1 MEKKKILMLT
11 TGGTIAST
19 ATVHGLAPGLRAD
32 DLLKGLEDLK
42 EVCSLDALEVC
53 SLDSTNMT
61 WEHWLRLEEAI
72 EANYEVYDGFVIC
85 HGTDTMAYTAS
96 ALSYLIQN
104 PEKPIVLTGSQ
115 KPINQEIT
123 DAKKNLRDSVAVALD
138 RRCRGVQVVFNGQI
152 IAGTRA
158 KKVKSFSFDA
168 FTSINYP
175 VLGVVQNGRV
185 IRYLEE
191 KEPCEKPAFF
201 RKVHPKVFLLKL
213 VPGMSPEIL
222 KPIFREFDC
231 IIVES
236 FGVGGIPDSIV
247 EEFFRQLRQ
256 FRPEE
261 KILIMTTQVTYEG
274 SDVEV
279 YEVGKRIRERFRFLE
294 AYDMTLEAVYTKI
307 MWILGIGGLTFEE
320 IEDLFYKKINF
331 DITAQPDCRECLL
344 KECGQAPT

>member
-19 ATVHGLAPGLRAD
+19 QTEHGLAPGLNAEE
-32 DLLKGLEDLK
+32 LLLGLEDLK
-42 EVCSLDALEVC
+42 TLCEIDALEVC
-53 SLDSTNMT
+53 SLDSTNIT
-61 WEHWLRLEEAI
+61 WQHWLMLEEAI
-72 EANYEVYDGFVIC
+72 ETHYERYNGFVIC

-96 ALSYLIQN
+96 ALSYLLQN
-104 PEKPIVLTGSQ
+104 IGKPVVLTGSQ
-115 KPINQEIT
+115 KPITQEIT
-123 DAKKNLRDSVAVALD
+123 DAKKNLRDSIAVAMD
-138 RRCRGVQVVFNGQI
+138 AHSCGVQIVFNGQI

-168 FTSINYP
+168 FTSINFP

-191 KEPCEKPAFF
+191 PIPEGEPVFYHSVNP
-201 RKVHPKVFLLKL
+201 RVFLLKL
-213 VPGMSPEIL
+213 IPGMQPQIL
-222 KPIFREFDC
+222 EPIFREFDC

-247 EEFFRQLRQ
+247 DEFFRLLQLYQ
-256 FRPEE
+256 PGE

-274 SDVEV
+274 SDVGV

-294 AYDMTLEAVYTKI
+294 AYDMTLEAVLTKI
-307 MWILGIGGLTFEE
+307 MWILGMEGLTFEK
-320 IEDLFYKKINF
+320 IEELFYKKIHF
-331 DITAQPDCRECLL
+331 DISMSDEEERE
-344 KECGQAPT
+344 